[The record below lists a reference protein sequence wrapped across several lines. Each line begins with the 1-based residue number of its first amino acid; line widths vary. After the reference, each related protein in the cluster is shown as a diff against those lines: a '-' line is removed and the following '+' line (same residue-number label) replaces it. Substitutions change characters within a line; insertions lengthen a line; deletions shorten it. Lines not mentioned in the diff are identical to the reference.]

1 MALTINDVKKNVAY
15 KNLPIAILDERYLRL
30 FKDNEKTPLLKQLE
44 KKLSDLL
51 KRQGQIT
58 NDIKGIKK
66 IKSDLMKSIIENVE
80 NENMSESKRQKLL
93 NTNQKLVIEAKEKID
108 RLEQEELEIPG
119 KIRDANIELL
129 IEAVNICYNRIH
141 QNYKDIQLLGNW
153 INETRMELKKRILI
167 KQDKETKNTEIYNYM
182 HDLLGP
188 EMMEVFD
195 NNK

>member
-44 KKLSDLL
+44 KKVSDLL
-51 KRQGQIT
+51 KRQVQIT

>member
-80 NENMSESKRQKLL
+80 NENMSELFETIEMPLIFVLFDMQQQGIRVDEQAL
-93 NTNQKLVIEAKEKID
+93 NTYSK
-108 RLEQEELEIPG
+108 
-119 KIRDANIELL
+119 
-129 IEAVNICYNRIH
+129 
-141 QNYKDIQLLGNW
+141 
-153 INETRMELKKRILI
+153 MS
-167 KQDKETKNTEIYNYM
+167 
-182 HDLLGP
+182 
-188 EMMEVFD
+188 
-195 NNK
+195 

>member
-30 FKDNEKTPLLKQLE
+30 IKDNEKTPLLKQLE

>member
-188 EMMEVFD
+188 EMLEVFD
-195 NNK
+195 NKK

>member
-1 MALTINDVKKNVAY
+1 M
-15 KNLPIAILDERYLRL
+15 
-30 FKDNEKTPLLKQLE
+30 
-44 KKLSDLL
+44 SDLL
-51 KRQGQIT
+51 KRQEQIT
-58 NDIKGIKK
+58 NDIKGLKK

>member
-30 FKDNEKTPLLKQLE
+30 FKDNEKTQLLKQLE

>member
-108 RLEQEELEIPG
+108 RLEQEEMEIPG

>member
-119 KIRDANIELL
+119 KIRAANIELL

>member
-1 MALTINDVKKNVAY
+1 M
-15 KNLPIAILDERYLRL
+15 
-30 FKDNEKTPLLKQLE
+30 
-44 KKLSDLL
+44 SDLL

>member
-66 IKSDLMKSIIENVE
+66 IKSNLMKSIIENVE